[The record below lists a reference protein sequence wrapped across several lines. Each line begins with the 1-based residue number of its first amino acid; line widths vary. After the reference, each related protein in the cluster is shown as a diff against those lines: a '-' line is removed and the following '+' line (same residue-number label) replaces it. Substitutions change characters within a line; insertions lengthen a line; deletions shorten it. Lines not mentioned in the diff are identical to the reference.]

1 MARPM
6 PRELPV
12 TSAVCPSSRRM
23 ACHYM
28 CRLFAGWN
36 RQRDREQGASAG
48 AGGSFYIARVL
59 GQNRFTNAQAEACSA
74 PRPRS
79 RIGGVEDVG
88 EELRRHGGAAIVERW
103 GERGVGVQ

>member
-48 AGGSFYIARVL
+48 DGGSFYIARVL
-59 GQNRFTNAQAEACSA
+59 KQNRFTNAQAKTCSYL
-74 PRPRS
+74 RTHC
-79 RIGGVEDVG
+79 RIDKIEDVW
-88 EELRRHGGAAIVERW
+88 LDIILMVRMIVHII
-103 GERGVGVQ
+103 